1 MNKKYVYLTISALL
15 VYTFSFTQEYSY
27 KHYDNDNGLA
37 GNTVYSVTQ
46 DTKGYLWF
54 ATDNGL
60 SRFDGEKFTNFTT
73 KDGLPDNEVVL
84 VFADSCGRVWII
96 TFNKKICYFKDGKI
110 KTKEN
115 DSLLK
120 QINFKEIVTRI
131 YESPNEQKK
140 IYLTN
145 ADQIVEIFNNKPKII
160 FQNGI
165 PINRIIKE
173 GTKINARLPEVFL
186 KFNDS
191 FFIYRNDS
199 WCFAAYKK
207 NYRKELYFKQD
218 SLDRSIFINPSKNFI
233 SLSASFT
240 DFFINTHN
248 GVQRYEYDENQFETF
263 LPKERV
269 CSTFRDKENNLW
281 FCTLGHGVFK
291 LKSKEIKL
299 YSFDANSNNSEVFVV
314 NYSDKKILAGVSFGK
329 LHSID
334 IEKKTENKVSF
345 GNKKDESLN
354 AMTVNR
360 LTSILPL
367 NKDLL
372 IYGFDSYLL
381 KIEKNNQK
389 FAFLKPIKS
398 LSKINDKTILVGTSN
413 YAVTMNVDD
422 LKIIDTIYNQRC
434 TAVEFFNKD
443 FYIGTQ
449 NGLYVNKK
457 RLDFLN
463 ERVTAITFSKD
474 SIVWI
479 ATNSSGIFGLKNKK
493 VLYHLTENNGLTSN
507 NVKSLFAD
515 STNIWVGTFSGLN
528 KVNRKTFSITK
539 YTMDD
544 GLPSNIINS
553 IYVDKN
559 SIWLGTN
566 LGLVNFDEN
575 KIDKTSFCNIDL
587 VKIKNADTSL
597 NTQKI
602 ELAYNQNN
610 ISFEHTGIS
619 FKSEKAVVFFYK
631 MEGIDSSWIETSSRI
646 VSYPSIPSGNYTFKI
661 YAINKL
667 GVKSPILS
675 YPILVKKPFWEET
688 YFKIV
693 TSILFLILIAIT
705 VNYFLSRIKKRN
717 AEKTRYLNELHFAK
731 QMALQTQMN
740 PHFIFNCLNNIQRFI
755 FKNDIENTNKYLTE
769 FATLIRTTLENADKL
784 LINLSDEINYL
795 KMYLEMENLRFDN
808 KLHFECIVDENV
820 DVQNIE
826 IPTMLLQPFIENSIK
841 HGILNL
847 KDRAGLIK
855 LEFFIENNFL
865 NCKIIDNGIGRKES
879 AILKL
884 NEKLLFESKGIEITT
899 RRIQMFNFNKK
910 QEIKLE
916 IKDLYDA
923 YENAIGTEVHLQIP
937 TDLND
942 ND

>member
-1 MNKKYVYLTISALL
+1 
-15 VYTFSFTQEYSY
+15 
-27 KHYDNDNGLA
+27 
-37 GNTVYSVTQ
+37 
-46 DTKGYLWF
+46 
-54 ATDNGL
+54 
-60 SRFDGEKFTNFTT
+60 
-73 KDGLPDNEVVL
+73 
-84 VFADSCGRVWII
+84 
-96 TFNKKICYFKDGKI
+96 
-110 KTKEN
+110 
-115 DSLLK
+115 
-120 QINFKEIVTRI
+120 
-131 YESPNEQKK
+131 
-140 IYLTN
+140 
-145 ADQIVEIFNNKPKII
+145 
-160 FQNGI
+160 
-165 PINRIIKE
+165 
-173 GTKINARLPEVFL
+173 
-186 KFNDS
+186 
-191 FFIYRNDS
+191 
-199 WCFAAYKK
+199 
-207 NYRKELYFKQD
+207 
-218 SLDRSIFINPSKNFI
+218 
-233 SLSASFT
+233 
-240 DFFINTHN
+240 
-248 GVQRYEYDENQFETF
+248 
-263 LPKERV
+263 
-269 CSTFRDKENNLW
+269 TFRDKENNFW

-299 YSFDANSNNSEVFVV
+299 YSFDVNSNNSEVFAV
-314 NYSDKKILAGVSFGK
+314 NYSNKKILAGVSFGK
-329 LHSID
+329 LYSVD
-334 IEKKTENKVSF
+334 IEKKI
-345 GNKKDESLN
+345 GNKISFSNKTDESLN

-381 KIEKNNQK
+381 KLEKNNQK

-443 FYIGTQ
+443 YYIGTQ

-463 ERVTAITFSKD
+463 ERVTAITYSKD

-479 ATNSSGIFGLKNKK
+479 ATNSSGVFGLKNKK

-515 STNIWVGTFSGLN
+515 STSIWVGTFSGLN

-539 YTMDD
+539 FTMDD

-553 IYVDKN
+553 VYVDKN

-587 VKIKNADTSL
+587 VKIKNSDSSL

-631 MEGIDSSWIETSSRI
+631 MEGIDSNWIETSSRI
-646 VSYPSIPSGNYTFKI
+646 VSYPSMPSGNYTFKI

-688 YFKIV
+688 YFIIV
-693 TSILFLILIAIT
+693 TSILFLILVAIT
-705 VNYFLSRIKKRN
+705 VQYFLSRIKKRN

-784 LINLSDEINYL
+784 LINLSDEISYL

-808 KLHFECIVDENV
+808 KLHFECIVHENV
-820 DVQNIE
+820 DIQNLE

-847 KDRAGLIK
+847 KDREGLIK

-865 NCKIIDNGIGRKES
+865 NCKISDNGIGRKEA

>member
-1 MNKKYVYLTISALL
+1 
-15 VYTFSFTQEYSY
+15 
-27 KHYDNDNGLA
+27 
-37 GNTVYSVTQ
+37 
-46 DTKGYLWF
+46 
-54 ATDNGL
+54 
-60 SRFDGEKFTNFTT
+60 
-73 KDGLPDNEVVL
+73 
-84 VFADSCGRVWII
+84 
-96 TFNKKICYFKDGKI
+96 
-110 KTKEN
+110 
-115 DSLLK
+115 
-120 QINFKEIVTRI
+120 
-131 YESPNEQKK
+131 
-140 IYLTN
+140 
-145 ADQIVEIFNNKPKII
+145 
-160 FQNGI
+160 
-165 PINRIIKE
+165 
-173 GTKINARLPEVFL
+173 
-186 KFNDS
+186 
-191 FFIYRNDS
+191 
-199 WCFAAYKK
+199 
-207 NYRKELYFKQD
+207 
-218 SLDRSIFINPSKNFI
+218 
-233 SLSASFT
+233 
-240 DFFINTHN
+240 
-248 GVQRYEYDENQFETF
+248 
-263 LPKERV
+263 
-269 CSTFRDKENNLW
+269 
-281 FCTLGHGVFK
+281 
-291 LKSKEIKL
+291 
-299 YSFDANSNNSEVFVV
+299 
-314 NYSDKKILAGVSFGK
+314 
-329 LHSID
+329 
-334 IEKKTENKVSF
+334 
-345 GNKKDESLN
+345 
-354 AMTVNR
+354 
-360 LTSILPL
+360 
-367 NKDLL
+367 
-372 IYGFDSYLL
+372 
-381 KIEKNNQK
+381 
-389 FAFLKPIKS
+389 
-398 LSKINDKTILVGTSN
+398 
-413 YAVTMNVDD
+413 
-422 LKIIDTIYNQRC
+422 
-434 TAVEFFNKD
+434 
-443 FYIGTQ
+443 
-449 NGLYVNKK
+449 
-457 RLDFLN
+457 
-463 ERVTAITFSKD
+463 
-474 SIVWI
+474 
-479 ATNSSGIFGLKNKK
+479 
-493 VLYHLTENNGLTSN
+493 
-507 NVKSLFAD
+507 
-515 STNIWVGTFSGLN
+515 
-528 KVNRKTFSITK
+528 
-539 YTMDD
+539 MDD

-808 KLHFECIVDENV
+808 KLHFECIVNENV

-855 LEFFIENNFL
+855 LDFFIENNFL

-916 IKDLYDA
+916 IKDLYDP

>member
-1 MNKKYVYLTISALL
+1 M
-15 VYTFSFTQEYSY
+15 
-27 KHYDNDNGLA
+27 
-37 GNTVYSVTQ
+37 
-46 DTKGYLWF
+46 
-54 ATDNGL
+54 
-60 SRFDGEKFTNFTT
+60 
-73 KDGLPDNEVVL
+73 
-84 VFADSCGRVWII
+84 
-96 TFNKKICYFKDGKI
+96 
-110 KTKEN
+110 
-115 DSLLK
+115 
-120 QINFKEIVTRI
+120 
-131 YESPNEQKK
+131 
-140 IYLTN
+140 
-145 ADQIVEIFNNKPKII
+145 
-160 FQNGI
+160 
-165 PINRIIKE
+165 
-173 GTKINARLPEVFL
+173 
-186 KFNDS
+186 
-191 FFIYRNDS
+191 
-199 WCFAAYKK
+199 
-207 NYRKELYFKQD
+207 
-218 SLDRSIFINPSKNFI
+218 
-233 SLSASFT
+233 
-240 DFFINTHN
+240 
-248 GVQRYEYDENQFETF
+248 
-263 LPKERV
+263 
-269 CSTFRDKENNLW
+269 
-281 FCTLGHGVFK
+281 
-291 LKSKEIKL
+291 
-299 YSFDANSNNSEVFVV
+299 
-314 NYSDKKILAGVSFGK
+314 
-329 LHSID
+329 
-334 IEKKTENKVSF
+334 
-345 GNKKDESLN
+345 
-354 AMTVNR
+354 
-360 LTSILPL
+360 
-367 NKDLL
+367 
-372 IYGFDSYLL
+372 
-381 KIEKNNQK
+381 
-389 FAFLKPIKS
+389 KPIKS

-528 KVNRKTFSITK
+528 KVNRKTFSIIK

>member
-1 MNKKYVYLTISALL
+1 M
-15 VYTFSFTQEYSY
+15 
-27 KHYDNDNGLA
+27 
-37 GNTVYSVTQ
+37 
-46 DTKGYLWF
+46 
-54 ATDNGL
+54 
-60 SRFDGEKFTNFTT
+60 
-73 KDGLPDNEVVL
+73 
-84 VFADSCGRVWII
+84 
-96 TFNKKICYFKDGKI
+96 
-110 KTKEN
+110 
-115 DSLLK
+115 
-120 QINFKEIVTRI
+120 
-131 YESPNEQKK
+131 
-140 IYLTN
+140 
-145 ADQIVEIFNNKPKII
+145 
-160 FQNGI
+160 
-165 PINRIIKE
+165 
-173 GTKINARLPEVFL
+173 
-186 KFNDS
+186 
-191 FFIYRNDS
+191 
-199 WCFAAYKK
+199 
-207 NYRKELYFKQD
+207 
-218 SLDRSIFINPSKNFI
+218 
-233 SLSASFT
+233 
-240 DFFINTHN
+240 
-248 GVQRYEYDENQFETF
+248 
-263 LPKERV
+263 
-269 CSTFRDKENNLW
+269 
-281 FCTLGHGVFK
+281 
-291 LKSKEIKL
+291 
-299 YSFDANSNNSEVFVV
+299 
-314 NYSDKKILAGVSFGK
+314 NYSNKKILAGVSFGK
-329 LHSID
+329 LYSVD
-334 IEKKTENKVSF
+334 IEKKI
-345 GNKKDESLN
+345 GNKISFSNKTDESLN

-381 KIEKNNQK
+381 KLEKNNQK

-443 FYIGTQ
+443 YYIGTQ

-463 ERVTAITFSKD
+463 ERVTAITYSKD

-479 ATNSSGIFGLKNKK
+479 ATNSSGVFGLKNKK

-515 STNIWVGTFSGLN
+515 STSIWVGTFSGLN

-539 YTMDD
+539 FTMDD

-553 IYVDKN
+553 VYVDKN

-587 VKIKNADTSL
+587 VKIKNSDSSL

-631 MEGIDSSWIETSSRI
+631 MEGIDSNWIETSSRI
-646 VSYPSIPSGNYTFKI
+646 VSYPSMPSGNYTFKI

-688 YFKIV
+688 YFIIV
-693 TSILFLILIAIT
+693 TSILFLILVAIT
-705 VNYFLSRIKKRN
+705 VQYFLSRIKKRN

-784 LINLSDEINYL
+784 LINLSDEISYL

-808 KLHFECIVDENV
+808 KLHFECIVHENV
-820 DVQNIE
+820 DIQNLE

-847 KDRAGLIK
+847 KDREGLIK

-865 NCKIIDNGIGRKES
+865 NCKISDNGIGRKEA